1 MDIIVI
7 AVHSVDGQY
16 TYKYK
21 FGISA
26 LYYLGKGSLSRVPGK

>member
-1 MDIIVI
+1 MDIIVTT
-7 AVHSVDGQY
+7 VHSVNGQY

-26 LYYLGKGSLSRVPGK
+26 LYYLGKGSLSRIPGR